1 MTNKGER
8 PGAMM
13 QRGTISVHLVEEAL
27 VVARGRGLDVDAVLA
42 ASGISPALL
51 ADEEARVPASH
62 YAALWLQL
70 ARAMNCEFFG
80 MDHHPMRPGSFAL
93 MARSAHGA
101 ETVGQALR
109 RALRFISLILD
120 DFQPR
125 LVREGERASIT
136 LAETGAPLRA
146 FTYCTFWL
154 VIHGLT
160 CWLAGRRI
168 PVTAAEFRCAEPPY
182 IDDYRTLFTHDLRFG
197 RARTRLEFDAA
208 TLDLPVKRSEAELK
222 SFLRRAPANI
232 LVKYRS
238 NDSLTVHIRRSLRRV
253 AVAEWPDFDSLAAG
267 LHMSPSTLRRR
278 LDGEGQNYQAIKDS
292 LRRDLAIRCLTDS
305 GNSVADIAERL
316 GFADPSSF
324 HRAFK
329 KWTGMLPGEFRR
341 GATAEKPSQTDKG
354 EAA

>member
-1 MTNKGER
+1 
-8 PGAMM
+8 MM

-27 VVARGRGLDVDAVLA
+27 VVARQRGFDIDAVLTLA
-42 ASGISPALL
+42 GIAPGLL
-51 ADEEARVPASH
+51 ADATARVPASQ
-62 YAALWLQL
+62 YAALWIHL

-80 MDHHPMRPGSFAL
+80 MDRHPMRPGSFTL

-125 LVREGERASIT
+125 LVREGERASVVLT
-136 LAETGAPLRA
+136 ETGEPLRA

-154 VIHGLT
+154 ILHGLT

-182 IDDYRTLFTHDLRFG
+182 TEDYRTLFTHDLRFG
-197 RARTRLEFDAA
+197 RSRTRLEFDAA
-208 TLDLPVKRSEAELK
+208 VLDLPVKRSEAELK

-238 NDSLTVHIRRSLRRV
+238 NDSLTVQVRRRLRRLD
-253 AVAEWPDFDSLAAG
+253 ATEWPDFDRLAG
-267 LHMSPSTLRRR
+267 ELHMSPSTLRRR

-292 LRRDLAIRCLTDS
+292 LRRDLAIRCLSEGT
-305 GNSVADIAERL
+305 NSVADIAERL

-341 GATAEKPSQTDKG
+341 GSAGAETAVPRDDG
-354 EAA
+354 RAA